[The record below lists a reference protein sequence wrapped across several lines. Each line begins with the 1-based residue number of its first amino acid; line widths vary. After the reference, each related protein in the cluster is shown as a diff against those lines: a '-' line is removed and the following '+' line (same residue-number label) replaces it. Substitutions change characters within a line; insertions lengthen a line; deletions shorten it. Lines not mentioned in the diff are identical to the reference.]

1 MFQYLTKVLF
11 LLMVSAPIA
20 QVTYADHT
28 IIDTSTLK
36 AVQAAVQDP
45 TRLEKARAR
54 DSTRKPLEVLLFSE
68 VKPNDSVLEITP
80 GEGYYTALLSRV
92 IGENGTL
99 HAVDPARA
107 FEHLPQ
113 IRNFFTEY
121 QKMDARKNVQ
131 YSVQK
136 LDEIQLP
143 EKVDQIWMVL
153 YYHDTYW
160 TGENRME
167 MNRRLFDLLKPE
179 GTLLLIDHH
188 ARPQDSD
195 QVSRSLHRIHDSMVM
210 TELTQSGFVL
220 NSSSDILS
228 NPNDPRIDS
237 VFSPKWRGRT
247 DRFVWRFKKYKT
259 HTNEVISE

>member
-1 MFQYLTKVLF
+1 MFKHKPAVL
-11 LLMVSAPIA
+11 LIWMISAVIA
-20 QVTYADHT
+20 QVSYADHT

-36 AVQAAVQDP
+36 VVQAAVQDS

-54 DSTRKPLEVLLFSE
+54 DSARKPLEVLLFSE

-92 IGENGTL
+92 VGDDGTV

-107 FEHLPQ
+107 FEHLPR

-121 QKMDARKNVQ
+121 QEMDARKNVQ

-160 TGENRME
+160 TGEDRME

-228 NPNDPRIDS
+228 NPNDPRTDS

-247 DRFVWRFKKYKT
+247 DRFVWRFKKRSSDSLG
-259 HTNEVISE
+259 E

>member
-1 MFQYLTKVLF
+1 MFKYSARVLF
-11 LLMVSAPIA
+11 LLMLLVATA
-20 QVTYADHT
+20 QVSSADHT
-28 IIDTSTLK
+28 VVDTATLK
-36 AVQAAVQDP
+36 AVQAAIQDP
-45 TRLEKARAR
+45 ARIEKARER
-54 DSTRKPLEVLLFSE
+54 DPFRKPLEVLLFSE
-68 VKPNDSVLEITP
+68 IKPNDSVLEITP

-92 IGENGTL
+92 IGDKGVL
-99 HAVDPARA
+99 YAVDPARA

-113 IRNFFTEY
+113 IREFFTDY
-121 QKMDARKNVQ
+121 QKKDFRKNIE

-160 TGENRME
+160 TGEDRAE
-167 MNRRLFDLLKPE
+167 MNRRLFDLLKPG

-195 QVSRSLHRIHDSMVM
+195 QFTRSLHRIHDSMVM

-228 NPNDPRIDS
+228 NPNDPRTDS
-237 VFSPKWRGRT
+237 VFSPEWRGRT
-247 DRFVWRFKKYKT
+247 DRFVWRFKKYRSR
-259 HTNEVISE
+259 VSDGASR